1 MSAKKLFTRIEN
13 SVLLIEEG
21 QSLTQKGAFGSKS
34 SYTFLTKEAISVIV
48 QLTILIC
55 FSRPIVV
62 FPRCPSIWSGS
73 FSESAFV
80 VVVVLFFSRSSNVS
94 FPKKSATNHFA
105 LSRQNSN
112 QNDAQPLMM
121 YVRLHCDAI
130 FTNCGRRCFLE
141 AIQKDASINDA
152 SR

>member
-1 MSAKKLFTRIEN
+1 M
-13 SVLLIEEG
+13 
-21 QSLTQKGAFGSKS
+21 TQKGAFGSKS
-34 SYTFLTKEAISVIV
+34 SYTFLTKEAISIIV

-55 FSRPIVV
+55 FSRPIAV

-80 VVVVLFFSRSSNVS
+80 VVVVLLFSRSSNFS

-141 AIQKDASINDA
+141 AVQKDASINDT

>member
-1 MSAKKLFTRIEN
+1 M
-13 SVLLIEEG
+13 
-21 QSLTQKGAFGSKS
+21 TQKGAFGSKS
-34 SYTFLTKEAISVIV
+34 SYSFLTKEAISIIV

-112 QNDAQPLMM
+112 QNDAQPLMT
-121 YVRLHCDAI
+121 VCTPTL
-130 FTNCGRRCFLE
+130 RRYFYKLWSKMFLGGDTKRRFN
-141 AIQKDASINDA
+141 Q
-152 SR
+152 

>member
-1 MSAKKLFTRIEN
+1 M
-13 SVLLIEEG
+13 
-21 QSLTQKGAFGSKS
+21 TQKGAFGSKS
-34 SYTFLTKEAISVIV
+34 SYTFLTKEAISIIV

-62 FPRCPSIWSGS
+62 FLRCPSIWSGS
-73 FSESAFV
+73 FSESAFVVV

-94 FPKKSATNHFA
+94 FPKKSATNHFP

>member
-1 MSAKKLFTRIEN
+1 M
-13 SVLLIEEG
+13 
-21 QSLTQKGAFGSKS
+21 TQKGAFGSKS
-34 SYTFLTKEAISVIV
+34 SYTFLTKEAIV

-80 VVVVLFFSRSSNVS
+80 VVVVLFFSRFSNFS

-105 LSRQNSN
+105 LLRQNSH
-112 QNDAQPLMM
+112 QNGAQPLMM

-141 AIQKDASINDA
+141 AIQKDA
-152 SR
+152 